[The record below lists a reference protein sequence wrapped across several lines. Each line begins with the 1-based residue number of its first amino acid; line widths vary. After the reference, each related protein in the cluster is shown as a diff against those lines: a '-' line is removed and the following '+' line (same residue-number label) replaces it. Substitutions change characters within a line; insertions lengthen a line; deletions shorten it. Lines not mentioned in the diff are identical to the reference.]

1 GVAAMAPGTHIG
13 AAHPVAGAGGQMDET
28 MARKAAADVAA
39 YARTLANKRHRN
51 VALAEEAVNNSRAFT
66 EEEALNASPPLID
79 FVVSDL
85 PELLR
90 RLDGRTV
97 TRFDGATVILKTAGA
112 RVVPLEMNWRQRLL
126 SAIAHPNVAYILLTL
141 GTLGL

>member
-1 GVAAMAPGTHIG
+1 M
-13 AAHPVAGAGGQMDET
+13 
-28 MARKAAADVAA
+28 AA

-79 FVVSDL
+79 LVVSDI

-97 TRFDGATVILKTAGA
+97 TRFDGATIVLKTAGA
-112 RVVPLEMNWRQRLL
+112 QVVPIEMTLRQRVL
-126 SAIAHPNVAYILLTL
+126 SAIAHPEVAYILLTL
-141 GTLGL
+141 GTLGLTIELWSPGAVLPASPEDSASCWRSSPCRSSR